1 MIVNVKQSY
10 QWVIVYNPIDY
21 NVNGI
26 FGYSKESQP
35 YK

>member
-1 MIVNVKQSY
+1 MIVHVKQGY
-10 QWVIVYNPIDY
+10 QWVIVYNPIDH

-26 FGYSKESQP
+26 FGYSKETQP

>member
-1 MIVNVKQSY
+1 MIVNVKQGY
-10 QWVIVYNPIDY
+10 QWVIVSNPINF
-21 NVNGI
+21 NVRGI

>member
-10 QWVIVYNPIDY
+10 HDQWVIVYNPIDY

-26 FGYSKESQP
+26 FGYSKES
-35 YK
+35 